1 MNYNHQNVFAKIL
14 RGEITSQ
21 KIYEDE
27 EVLAFNDISQAS
39 KIHVLVIPK
48 GHYKNYLD
56 FVSNASENEVANFFK
71 KVLLIAKLLKLE
83 ENGFRLITNNGE
95 DAHQTVE
102 HFHVHLLGGQKLG
115 PLLTSDNKLR

>member
-48 GHYKNYLD
+48 GHYQNYLD
-56 FVSNASENEVANFFK
+56 FVSNASENQVANFFK
-71 KVLLIAKLLKLE
+71 KVSMIVKMLKLDE
-83 ENGFRLITNNGE
+83 SGFRLIANNGD